1 MPRSSVTRIGVY
13 NSEKEDGPLTEHTLD
28 DTELVGRV
36 AGGDDVALGQLYDRF
51 GQAVYSLCLR
61 IVRDGATAEELTQE
75 VFVRLW
81 RSAAS
86 FEPTRGRVSTWLL
99 RIAHNL
105 ALNEVRRRQSRPV
118 IAPDVDWEVES
129 AGFADTTGEGDPALM
144 AGLRERA
151 ELVRRALLQLPAP
164 QRQAIELAFFG
175 GLSQAEVAAAM
186 GDPLGTVKS
195 RIRVGMQ
202 RLRELL
208 VAAGVDE
215 GS

>member
-1 MPRSSVTRIGVY
+1 MARLA
-13 NSEKEDGPLTEHTLD
+13 DGDEAA
-28 DTELVGRV
+28 LVP
-36 AGGDDVALGQLYDRF
+36 LYDRY
-51 GQAVYSLCLR
+51 GKLIYSLALR
-61 IVRDGATAEELTQE
+61 VVHDSSTAEEVTQE

-81 RSAAS
+81 RNAAS
-86 FEPTRGRVSTWLL
+86 FEPSRGRVHAWLM

-118 IAPDVDWEVES
+118 AADSFDWSVAGAALVDQNV
-129 AGFADTTGEGDPALM
+129 DGDPAM
-144 AGLRERA
+144 ATWLRERA
-151 ELVRRALLQLPAP
+151 TAIRNALTKLPAP

-175 GLSQAEVAAAM
+175 GLSQAEVAAAI

-208 VAAGVDE
+208 VADGVDIHSIE
-215 GS
+215 VP